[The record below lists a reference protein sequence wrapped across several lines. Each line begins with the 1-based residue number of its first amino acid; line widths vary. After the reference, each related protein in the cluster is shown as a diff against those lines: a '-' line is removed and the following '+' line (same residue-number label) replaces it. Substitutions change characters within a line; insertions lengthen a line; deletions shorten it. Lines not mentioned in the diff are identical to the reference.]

1 MRSTPEA
8 IRQQLTH
15 TPPSACP
22 PTDVPHGRFLERRF
36 VDWWN
41 SDTATKKKGSIAGRL
56 AEARDKA
63 FKAELDAGS
72 PMGKM
77 LAAKAE
83 AEAKAKEQAAKVD
96 PELLAMAGGAAAAA
110 AGGMGGK
117 VGKASQLA
125 QKAQTTDV
133 KALKSQVPMSKTD
146 ALKMARKAKGK

>member
-1 MRSTPEA
+1 
-8 IRQQLTH
+8 
-15 TPPSACP
+15 
-22 PTDVPHGRFLERRF
+22 
-36 VDWWN
+36 
-41 SDTATKKKGSIAGRL
+41 
-56 AEARDKA
+56 
-63 FKAELDAGS
+63 
-72 PMGKM
+72 MGKM

-96 PELLAMAGGAAAAA
+96 PELLAMAGGAAATA